1 MSYYTQSNP
10 IREHTRARAALMNT
24 EFQRIQSAFSEIP
37 DYDALRGGSFTWGTE
52 LPSSTGVSYRVR
64 TLVPARTLLAGAA
77 VRFEIRTTS
86 TGAATLAVDGLA
98 AAPLVQR
105 DGRPLS
111 ASLLRAGTT
120 VDCVYDGRSW
130 RVTAGAEFTA
140 EAQVFETLP
149 ADRSITKDAEID
161 AITLPQLVGAPA
173 GTVYACAGLPSG
185 LVFDVATRRV
195 TGTPTDLGAVTVTY
209 SATLGADTFSK
220 QFVMTVVS
228 AALVANAQRDIVLV
242 QGVAYS
248 GVGLS
253 QAVAGSGTAPY
264 TYTLDNSQLPA
275 GINFDAATVTLVGT
289 PTEAGSFRDV
299 QLIVSDSQAQTVT
312 LTFDITVS
320 PSTPVSLPAIP
331 AIQAQ
336 VGVAVNVHLAAARGG
351 VVNYTYEARG
361 LPAGLAFDPATR
373 RITGSL
379 ANAGTYSFEY
389 RVTDGAASVASQD
402 VAIHVATAG
411 MRYTAVVENGVGVTE
426 AVLTGGRSFPVTQGA
441 LMLPNWVGQRKLVI
455 AQPAALPDLTSIV
468 LSSFGNSIS
477 AFTKE
482 PNALDV
488 GGVDYSVW
496 VSNDVQG
503 DVISG
508 ASVEVA

>member
-1 MSYYTQSNP
+1 MSYYTQANP

-37 DYDALRGGSFTWGTE
+37 DYDELRGGSFTWGIE

-64 TLVPARTLLAGAA
+64 TQVPPRTLLAGAA

-105 DGRPLS
+105 DGRPLT

-120 VDCVYDGRSW
+120 VECVYDGRSW
-130 RVTAGAEFTA
+130 RVTAGADFTA
-140 EAQVFETLP
+140 EAQVFEELP
-149 ADRSITKDAEID
+149 ADASLTRNAQMD
-161 AITLPQLVGAPA
+161 AITMPQLVGAPA

-185 LVFDVATRRV
+185 LVFAADTRQI
-195 TGTPTDLGAVTVTY
+195 TGTPTDLGEVTVTY
-209 SATLGADTFSK
+209 SATVGGDTFSRT
-220 QFVMTVVS
+220 FVLTVVS
-228 AALVANAQRDIVLV
+228 AALVANAQRDILMV
-242 QGVAYS
+242 QGVAYT
-248 GVGLS
+248 GVGLNR
-253 QAVAGSGTAPY
+253 AVEGTGTAPY
-264 TYTLDNSQLPA
+264 TYTLDNSQLPV
-275 GINFDAATVTLVGT
+275 GVNFDAETVSLVGT

-299 QLIVSDSQAQTVT
+299 QLVIADSLWQTVT

-320 PSTPVSLPAIP
+320 PTTPVTLVPIP
-331 AIQAQ
+331 SIQAQ
-336 VGVAVNVHLAAARGG
+336 VGVAINVHLDPALGG

-379 ANAGTYSFEY
+379 ARAGTYSFEY
-389 RVTDGAASVASQD
+389 RVTDGAGSVAAQD
-402 VAIHVATAG
+402 VVIHVATAG
-411 MRYTAVVENGVGVTE
+411 MRYTAVVATGDAVTE
-426 AVLTGGRSFPVTQGA
+426 AVLTGGRSFAVTQGA
-441 LMLPNWVGQRKLVI
+441 LFLPNWVGQKKLVI

-482 PNALDV
+482 PDALDV